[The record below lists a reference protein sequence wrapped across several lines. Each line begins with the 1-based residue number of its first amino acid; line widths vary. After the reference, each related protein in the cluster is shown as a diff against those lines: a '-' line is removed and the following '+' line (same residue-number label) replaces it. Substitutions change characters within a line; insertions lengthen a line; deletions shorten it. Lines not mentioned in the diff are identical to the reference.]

1 MGPSFFIIQT
11 AGPPRCDP
19 SWRHEAHAWED
30 AAMSSD
36 GDPPAKDVV
45 LVHSPSD
52 SGEGYRVLR
61 LRDSNLEVGEIRS
74 MREGAPIHGEVVKLS
89 PRKEHERLFDVE
101 VLVPRPEATP
111 ALPDGRTGPAQ
122 VATAA
127 YRTNWELIFG
137 GRDEGS
143 GPAN

>member
-1 MGPSFFIIQT
+1 
-11 AGPPRCDP
+11 
-19 SWRHEAHAWED
+19 
-30 AAMSSD
+30 MSSD
-36 GDPPAKDVV
+36 GDSPAKDVV

-52 SGEGYRVLR
+52 SGEGYRVVR
-61 LRDSNLEVGEIRS
+61 LRDSSVEVGEIRS
-74 MREGAPIHGEVVKLS
+74 MREGAPIHGEVVKLT

-101 VLVPRPEATP
+101 VLVPRADAATP

-127 YRTNWELIFG
+127 YRTNWEMIFG
-137 GRDEGS
+137 GEGEGS